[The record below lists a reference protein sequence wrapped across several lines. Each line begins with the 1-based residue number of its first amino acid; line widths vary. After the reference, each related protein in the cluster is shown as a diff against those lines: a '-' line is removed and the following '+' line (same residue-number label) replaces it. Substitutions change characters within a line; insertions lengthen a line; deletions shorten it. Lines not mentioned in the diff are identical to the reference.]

1 MRTDSYYNNISF
13 LLDRYVPSFIKDE
26 YPLFY
31 NFLEVF
37 YEWCEQNDKFV
48 PWNILK
54 NIQNWND
61 VDTTIDE
68 FVEYFK
74 NEYINLPIDENWE
87 LYIKHHKDIYS
98 TKGST
103 KSLKFFI
110 KLLTGLDTDIMY
122 PNRYLMK
129 SSDGVW
135 RSYTIIFCEKDI
147 NINYED
153 YVSTQILG
161 GISNATGNVEKIEIY
176 DNYIKVFL
184 SSVKGTFTQEPI
196 FFNNGVQF
204 QSNII
209 NTISSL
215 NVVNGGNNYS
225 IDDEVVITNYN
236 NIKAKISSIK
246 SGSLDKIELIYGGV
260 GYQIGDILEF
270 ECDSTEEFSALPYA
284 EVAEVVKPKYNFTY
298 DIELNV
304 LHPGRNYSVDDVL
317 NYKDIQIKVTGVDS
331 NGAIETFDVLTP
343 IAFTQIDSDSVLME
357 GGSGTDCYMSIYSHQ
372 NELTNEN
379 EVGKITR
386 VKILYNGYGLL
397 KIPTLTNIITENG
410 QGAQLKLFSDNAGA
424 ISKINITFPECNI
437 QDTPIININTS
448 TGRDVEITA
457 NISYQYQEIPYYY
470 KDGSFLSDVFKLQ
483 DSYYWQEYSYVLN
496 VAGSVL
502 DKYKNIFKTILH
514 PSGFIFFTNTI
525 LSNYIELKKY
535 YVDSTLDVYED
546 LDVDIYINQ
555 YIELLHYYDR
565 IRDESILNVIKN
577 NVLDSIKTRQLD
589 SFKRTGGGFII
600 SNTLERDKVMFTI
613 NAIPEDATVII
624 NDIETK
630 SLLVENNSEITYKV
644 EKEGYLQETGT
655 IQTQNQDIT
664 LNIIL
669 KKIQYFA
676 SLIVVPDI
684 NNRMQIS
691 TNSLSND
698 WVINWGD
705 GTIELIEKSSIS
717 NAYTHVYDT
726 NKEYNIIIGEIE

>member
-135 RSYTIIFCEKDI
+135 RSYTIIFCEKDV
-147 NINYED
+147 NINYQD
-153 YVSTQILG
+153 YVSTQVLG

-184 SSVKGTFTQEPI
+184 SSVKGTFVQEPI

-204 QSNII
+204 QANII

-215 NVVNGGNNYS
+215 NVVNGGNNYN

-246 SGSLDKIELIYGGV
+246 SGSLDRIELIDGGT

-317 NYKDIQIKVTGVDS
+317 NYKDIQVKVTSVDS
-331 NGAIETFDVLTP
+331 NGAIETFEVLTP

-357 GGSGTDCYMSIYSHQ
+357 GGTGTNCYMSIYSHQ
-372 NELTNEN
+372 NELTNED
-379 EVGKITR
+379 EVGKIIR
-386 VKILYNGYGLL
+386 IKILYSGYGLL
-397 KIPTLTNIITENG
+397 KIPTLTSIITENG
-410 QGAQLKLFSDNAGA
+410 QGAQLKLFSNNAGS
-424 ISKINITFPECNI
+424 INKIDITFPDCNI
-437 QDTPIININTS
+437 QNNPIININTS
-448 TGRDVEITA
+448 TGENAQIIS
-457 NISYQYQEIPYYY
+457 NIEYQYQEIPYYY

-535 YVDSTLDVYED
+535 YVDSTLDIFND
-546 LDVDIYINQ
+546 ITTNIYINQ

-577 NVLDSIKTRQLD
+577 NALDSIKTRQLD
-589 SFKRTGGGFII
+589 SFKRTGGNFII
-600 SNTLERDKVMFTI
+600 SNSLERDKVAIII
-613 NAIPEDATVII
+613 NVMPEDAIVRI
-624 NDIETK
+624 NDIETNI
-630 SLLVENNSEITYKV
+630 LLVEKGSTVSYSV
-644 EKEGYLQETGT
+644 TKEGYMPQIGT
-655 IQTQNQDIT
+655 IEVNNEDIT
-664 LNIIL
+664 LDITL
-669 KKIQYFA
+669 KEMDWIA
-676 SLIVVPDI
+676 SLIITPD
-684 NNRMQIS
+684 NNNQMQINVGE
-691 TNSLSND
+691 TANANWLID
-698 WVINWGD
+698 WGD
-705 GTIELIEKSSIS
+705 GNKELIDMSSTS
-717 NAYTHVYDT
+717 NVYTHTYNE
-726 NKEYNIIIGEIE
+726 NKEYNIIIGA